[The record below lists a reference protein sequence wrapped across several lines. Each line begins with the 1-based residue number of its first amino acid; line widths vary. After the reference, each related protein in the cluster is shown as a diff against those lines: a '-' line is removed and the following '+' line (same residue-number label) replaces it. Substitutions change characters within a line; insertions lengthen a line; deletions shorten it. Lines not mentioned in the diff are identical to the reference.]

1 VKPGRDVLGG
11 MDAITLT
18 DDFVS
23 RSVNARRCPHC
34 GTVLIP
40 GKMGPAGGA

>member
-1 VKPGRDVLGG
+1 

-23 RSVNARRCPHC
+23 HSADGWRGPGC

-40 GKMGPAGGA
+40 GEIGPAGGA